1 KRRVSGFVVVA
12 AVVVTALACGV
23 LGGVAG
29 SVVQARRDQP
39 AGSASPS
46 VPADSI
52 GPVVKRILPS
62 VVSVVVPQTD
72 GSEYVGAGSIISRDG
87 YIMTNEHV
95 VSTTKDNGGKV
106 KVELNSGEQVDATVK
121 GMSSTADIA
130 VLKIERGGLPPI
142 RWGDSRGVQVGDRV
156 IAVGNPLG
164 LAETTTSGIV
174 SALNRPVHVNQH
186 SDSYYAAIQT
196 DAAIN
201 PGNSGGPL
209 FDFDGRLIGVN
220 YAGAARQNV
229 GLGFAIPERSAQRTA
244 EQLIK
249 TGKATH
255 AVIGV
260 YTDTRYK
267 GDGAKIADSAVGG
280 NQPVASGGPA
290 DKAGLQA
297 GDVITKVDGIPVH
310 SSAELTAVIRT
321 QAPGDVVT
329 TVYKRSESPTTT
341 KMTLGEESDQ

>member
-1 KRRVSGFVVVA
+1 M
-12 AVVVTALACGV
+12 
-23 LGGVAG
+23 
-29 SVVQARRDQP
+29 
-39 AGSASPS
+39 
-46 VPADSI
+46 I
-52 GPVVKRILPS
+52 
-62 VVSVVVPQTD
+62 VPQSD
-72 GSEYVGAGSIISRDG
+72 GSEYVGAGSIISKDG

-95 VSTTKDNGGKV
+95 VATTEDNGGKV
-106 KVELNSGEQVDATVK
+106 KVELNSGEEVDATVK

-130 VLKIERGGLPPI
+130 VLKVDRTGMPPI
-142 RWGDSRGVQVGDRV
+142 TFGDSRKVQVGDRV

-209 FDFDGRLIGVN
+209 FDLNGRLIGVN
-220 YAGAARQNV
+220 YAGAAKQNV
-229 GLGFAIPERSAQRTA
+229 GLGFAIPARSAQRTA
-244 EQLIK
+244 QQLIK
-249 TGKATH
+249 TGKSTH

-260 YTDTRYK
+260 YTDTSYT
-267 GDGAKIADSAVGG
+267 GDGAKIATSAVDGKE
-280 NQPVASGGPA
+280 PISAGGPA

-297 GDVITKVDGIPVH
+297 GDVITKINGIPIH
-310 SSAELTAVIRT
+310 SGPGLTAMIRT

-329 TVYKRSESPTTT
+329 TVYERSGSPTTT
-341 KMTLGEESDQ
+341 KLTLGEESDG